1 MDFFGISNYLKAYK
15 LYNPNTK
22 KIVISWDHFFYEVDF
37 WTWSNNGVKKNIIV
51 DLDGDNK
58 KKQKKK
64 TYKGC
69 TTTSRWSKHT
79 W

>member
-22 KIVISWDHFFYEVDF
+22 KLLLMKLNFELEVIMVL
-37 WTWSNNGVKKNIIV
+37 KKNIIV

-58 KKQKKK
+58 KKKQKEGKI
-64 TYKGC
+64 YKGC
-69 TTTSRWSKHT
+69 TMHD
-79 W
+79 

>member
-22 KIVISWDHFFYEVDF
+22 KIVICWDIFFYEVEF
-37 WTWSNNGVKKNIIV
+37 WTWSNNGVKKKYYS
-51 DLDGDNK
+51 GF
-58 KKQKKK
+58 
-64 TYKGC
+64 
-69 TTTSRWSKHT
+69 RW

>member
-22 KIVISWDHFFYEVDF
+22 KIVISWDHFFYEVEF

-51 DLDGDNK
+51 DLDGN
-58 KKQKKK
+58 
-64 TYKGC
+64 
-69 TTTSRWSKHT
+69 
-79 W
+79 